1 MATKME
7 SNENVVMTFYNP
19 EVPKVKG
26 KRTYQKPTLPTN
38 KHPGASMPPQ
48 RRQQDVHQTHTY
60 IRMFCGSLCGFSFLV
75 AVCTSP
81 LSWVQLL
88 VIRDGAELY
97 AGLWTL
103 CSHELCWTHTPR
115 PPYYLQ
121 FSRAASIISMLTTLT
136 GLGWLLYSCLPGR
149 GIVSNLDLKLSLLSF
164 ASAACLLL
172 CLGLFLEQVSWHS
185 KDAME
190 PDFLWTYHLNWWG
203 DFLYTSAASCYCDP
217 GRQLVTAPVL
227 GSLTPMRPGWSSSP
241 AQPPLLWH
249 LGSGPADGRLP
260 PALQGLPP
268 HLCPPHPHRKHLAQH
283 QGAGRQGLH

>member
-115 PPYYLQ
+115 PP
-121 FSRAASIISMLTTLT
+121 S
-136 GLGWLLYSCLPGR
+136 
-149 GIVSNLDLKLSLLSF
+149 
-164 ASAACLLL
+164 ACLLL

>member
-115 PPYYLQ
+115 PP
-121 FSRAASIISMLTTLT
+121 S
-136 GLGWLLYSCLPGR
+136 
-149 GIVSNLDLKLSLLSF
+149 
-164 ASAACLLL
+164 ACLLL

-203 DFLYTSAASCYCDP
+203 DFLYTSAGIISFLNYISLMVLPSDQSAAVPEPVEASRLGIGP
-217 GRQLVTAPVL
+217 VTTEELAEDEE
-227 GSLTPMRPGWSSSP
+227 SDSS
-241 AQPPLLWH
+241 
-249 LGSGPADGRLP
+249 
-260 PALQGLPP
+260 
-268 HLCPPHPHRKHLAQH
+268 
-283 QGAGRQGLH
+283 

>member
-48 RRQQDVHQTHTY
+48 RRQQNVHQTHTY

-164 ASAACLLL
+164 ASGTELDRQGDTRLTQPSCLLAVVPRP
-172 CLGLFLEQVSWHS
+172 VSG
-185 KDAME
+185 AGE
-190 PDFLWTYHLNWWG
+190 L
-203 DFLYTSAASCYCDP
+203 
-217 GRQLVTAPVL
+217 
-227 GSLTPMRPGWSSSP
+227 
-241 AQPPLLWH
+241 
-249 LGSGPADGRLP
+249 
-260 PALQGLPP
+260 ALQGRHGARFLVDLPP
-268 HLCPPHPHRKHLAQH
+268 ELVGRLLVHVCWDHLFSQ
-283 QGAGRQGLH
+283 LHISHGSSL